1 MQQDGIDFGRSL
13 VDGCFSHSR
22 LLLYPRPPSRRFYFA
37 GRRSLWLL
45 SPLPSGVQ
53 VERIL
58 QINELQTV
66 TKEVVEAARDNLV
79 IGQA

>member
-1 MQQDGIDFGRSL
+1 MNGRAEDFTEQEAISAIVRITEGNFR
-13 VDGCFSHSR
+13 FIHH
-22 LLLYPRPPSRRFYFA
+22 LLM
-37 GRRSLWLL
+37 
-45 SPLPSGVQ
+45 Q

-58 QINELQTV
+58 QINEIQTV